1 MLGWV
6 LTPGQASDCPQAEGL
21 LTPWLAPVQEV
32 VADAAYDSDELREQI
47 AQAGANAVI
56 PSNPSRKQPL
66 YGTVCVCQTASYRT
80 DI

>member
-32 VADAAYDSDELREQI
+32 VADAAYNSDELREQI
-47 AQAGANAVI
+47 A
-56 PSNPSRKQPL
+56 
-66 YGTVCVCQTASYRT
+66 
-80 DI
+80 